1 MSDYIVYTDSACD
14 ISPEIL
20 DQWGVRYLS
29 LTFRFEGDET
39 EYSNSEMP
47 PEPFYAKMRAG
58 EVAKTSAVNVE
69 TFKNAFEPELRAGKD
84 ILYIGFS
91 SGLSNTVNAAQ
102 IAANELLADYPG
114 RKLIVVDTL
123 SASAGFGMLL
133 YLTLKRRDEG
143 ATIEEAAQ
151 FATDT
156 RLHQCHWFTV
166 DDLMYLKRGGR
177 ISPAVALVGT
187 MLGIKPV
194 LHMDNEG
201 HLVKVSQAQGRA
213 QGAGGQVHGARPRA
227 RLRHG
232 VHLPRRLHGRRRPP
246 QGDAQGP
253 PRRGRGAGDLCGPGD
268 RRPFR
273 PGHSGAVLPWKGA
286 LNPASDGQPT
296 RRRIRLS
303 CRPTESPISIAHR

>member
-1 MSDYIVYTDSACD
+1 
-14 ISPEIL
+14 
-20 DQWGVRYLS
+20 
-29 LTFRFEGDET
+29 
-39 EYSNSEMP
+39 
-47 PEPFYAKMRAG
+47 MRAG

-69 TFKNAFEPELRAGKD
+69 TFKNAFEPELRDGKD

-102 IAANELLADYPG
+102 IAANELLADYPE

-201 HLVKVSQAQGRA
+201 HLVKVSQARSRK
-213 QGAGGQVHGARPRA
+213 GALKALVDKYTELALEPGSGTVFISHGDCMDDVD
-227 RLRHG
+227 RLKEMLKARHG
-232 VHLPRRLHGRRRPP
+232 VDVELVTYV
-246 QGDAQGP
+246 GP
-253 PRRGRGAGDLCGPGD
+253 VIGAHSGPGT
-268 RRPFR
+268 
-273 PGHSGAVLPWKGA
+273 LA
-286 LNPASDGQPT
+286 LFFLGKE
-296 RRRIRLS
+296 R
-303 CRPTESPISIAHR
+303 

>member
-20 DQWGVRYLS
+20 DQWGVKYLS

-39 EYSNSEMP
+39 EYSNSDMP
-47 PEPFYAKMRAG
+47 AEPFYAKMRAG
-58 EVAKTSAVNVE
+58 EVAKTSAINTE
-69 TFKNAFEPELRAGKD
+69 TFKDAFEAELRAGND
-84 ILYIGFS
+84 VLYIGFS

-102 IAANELLADYPG
+102 LAANELLSEYPE

-123 SASAGFGMLL
+123 AASAGFGMLL
-133 YLTLKRRDEG
+133 YLALKRKNEG

-151 FATDT
+151 FVVET

-194 LHMDNEG
+194 MHMDNEG
-201 HLVKVSQAQGRA
+201 HLVKVSQARSRK
-213 QGAGGQVHGARPRA
+213 GALKALVDKYTELALEPNSGTVFISHGDCMDDVN
-227 RLRHG
+227 RLKEMLKARHG
-232 VHLPRRLHGRRRPP
+232 VDVELVTYV
-246 QGDAQGP
+246 GP
-253 PRRGRGAGDLCGPGD
+253 VIGAHSGPGT
-268 RRPFR
+268 
-273 PGHSGAVLPWKGA
+273 LA
-286 LNPASDGQPT
+286 LFFLGKE
-296 RRRIRLS
+296 R
-303 CRPTESPISIAHR
+303 

>member
-102 IAANELLADYPG
+102 IAANELLADYPE

-201 HLVKVSQAQGRA
+201 HLVKVSQARSRK
-213 QGAGGQVHGARPRA
+213 GALKALVDKYTELALEPGSGTVFISHGDCMDDVD
-227 RLRHG
+227 RLKEMLKARHG
-232 VHLPRRLHGRRRPP
+232 VDVELVTYV
-246 QGDAQGP
+246 GP
-253 PRRGRGAGDLCGPGD
+253 VIGAHSGPGT
-268 RRPFR
+268 
-273 PGHSGAVLPWKGA
+273 LA
-286 LNPASDGQPT
+286 LFFLGKE
-296 RRRIRLS
+296 R
-303 CRPTESPISIAHR
+303 

>member
-20 DQWGVRYLS
+20 DQWGVKYLS

-39 EYSNSEMP
+39 EYSNSDMP
-47 PEPFYAKMRAG
+47 AEPFYAKMRAG
-58 EVAKTSAVNVE
+58 EVAKTSAINTE
-69 TFKNAFEPELRAGKD
+69 TFKDAFEAELRAGND

-102 IAANELLADYPG
+102 LAANELLSEYPE

-123 SASAGFGMLL
+123 AASAGFGMLL
-133 YLTLKRRDEG
+133 YLALKRKNEG

-151 FATDT
+151 FVVET

-194 LHMDNEG
+194 MHMDNEG
-201 HLVKVSQAQGRA
+201 HLVKVSQARSRK
-213 QGAGGQVHGARPRA
+213 GALKALVDKYTELALEPNSGTVFISHGDCMDDVN
-227 RLRHG
+227 RLKEMLKARHG
-232 VHLPRRLHGRRRPP
+232 VDVELVTYV
-246 QGDAQGP
+246 GP
-253 PRRGRGAGDLCGPGD
+253 VIGAHSGPGT
-268 RRPFR
+268 
-273 PGHSGAVLPWKGA
+273 LA
-286 LNPASDGQPT
+286 LFFLGKE
-296 RRRIRLS
+296 R
-303 CRPTESPISIAHR
+303 

>member
-20 DQWGVRYLS
+20 DQWGVKYLS

-39 EYSNSEMP
+39 EYSNSDMP
-47 PEPFYAKMRAG
+47 AEPFYAKMRAG
-58 EVAKTSAVNVE
+58 EVAKTSAINTE
-69 TFKNAFEPELRAGKD
+69 TFKDAFEAELRAGND
-84 ILYIGFS
+84 VLYIGFS

-102 IAANELLADYPG
+102 LAANELLSEYPE

-123 SASAGFGMLL
+123 AASAGFGMLL
-133 YLTLKRRDEG
+133 YLALKRKNEG

-151 FATDT
+151 FVVET

-194 LHMDNEG
+194 MHMDNEG
-201 HLVKVSQAQGRA
+201 HLVKVSQARSRK
-213 QGAGGQVHGARPRA
+213 GALKALVDKYTELALEPGSGTVFISHGDCMDDVN
-227 RLRHG
+227 RLKEMLKARHG
-232 VHLPRRLHGRRRPP
+232 VDVELVTYV
-246 QGDAQGP
+246 GP
-253 PRRGRGAGDLCGPGD
+253 VIGAHSGPGT
-268 RRPFR
+268 
-273 PGHSGAVLPWKGA
+273 LA
-286 LNPASDGQPT
+286 LFFLGKE
-296 RRRIRLS
+296 R
-303 CRPTESPISIAHR
+303 

>member
-201 HLVKVSQAQGRA
+201 HLVKVSQARSRK
-213 QGAGGQVHGARPRA
+213 GALKALVDKYTELALEPGSGTVFISHGDCMDDVD
-227 RLRHG
+227 RLKEMLKARHG
-232 VHLPRRLHGRRRPP
+232 VDVELVTYV
-246 QGDAQGP
+246 GP
-253 PRRGRGAGDLCGPGD
+253 VIGAHSGPGT
-268 RRPFR
+268 
-273 PGHSGAVLPWKGA
+273 LA
-286 LNPASDGQPT
+286 LFFLGKE
-296 RRRIRLS
+296 R
-303 CRPTESPISIAHR
+303 

>member
-20 DQWGVRYLS
+20 DQWGVKYLS

-39 EYSNSEMP
+39 EYSNSDMP
-47 PEPFYAKMRAG
+47 AEPFYAKMRAG
-58 EVAKTSAVNVE
+58 EVAKTSAINTE
-69 TFKNAFEPELRAGKD
+69 TFKDAFEAELRAGND

-102 IAANELLADYPG
+102 LAANELLSEYPE
-114 RKLIVVDTL
+114 RKLIVVDTFA
-123 SASAGFGMLL
+123 ASAGFGMLL
-133 YLTLKRRDEG
+133 YLALKRKNEG

-151 FATDT
+151 FVVET

-194 LHMDNEG
+194 MHMDNEG
-201 HLVKVSQAQGRA
+201 HLVKVSQARSRK
-213 QGAGGQVHGARPRA
+213 GALKALVDKYTELALEPNSGTVFISHGDCMDDVN
-227 RLRHG
+227 RLKEMLKARHG
-232 VHLPRRLHGRRRPP
+232 VDVELVTYV
-246 QGDAQGP
+246 GP
-253 PRRGRGAGDLCGPGD
+253 VIGAHSGPGT
-268 RRPFR
+268 
-273 PGHSGAVLPWKGA
+273 LA
-286 LNPASDGQPT
+286 LFFLGKE
-296 RRRIRLS
+296 R
-303 CRPTESPISIAHR
+303 

>member
-102 IAANELLADYPG
+102 IATNELLADYPE

-201 HLVKVSQAQGRA
+201 HLVKVSQARSRK
-213 QGAGGQVHGARPRA
+213 GALKALVDKYTELALEPDSGTVFISHGDCMDDVD
-227 RLRHG
+227 RLKEMLKARHG
-232 VHLPRRLHGRRRPP
+232 VDVELVTYV
-246 QGDAQGP
+246 GP
-253 PRRGRGAGDLCGPGD
+253 VIGAHSGPGT
-268 RRPFR
+268 
-273 PGHSGAVLPWKGA
+273 LA
-286 LNPASDGQPT
+286 LFFLGKE
-296 RRRIRLS
+296 R
-303 CRPTESPISIAHR
+303 

>member
-69 TFKNAFEPELRAGKD
+69 TFKNAFEPELRDGKD

-102 IAANELLADYPG
+102 IAANELLADYPE

-133 YLTLKRRDEG
+133 DLTLKRKDEG

-201 HLVKVSQAQGRA
+201 HLVKVSQARSRK
-213 QGAGGQVHGARPRA
+213 GALKALVDKYTELALEPGSGTVFISHGDCMDDVD
-227 RLRHG
+227 RLKEMLKARHG
-232 VHLPRRLHGRRRPP
+232 VDVELVTYV
-246 QGDAQGP
+246 GP
-253 PRRGRGAGDLCGPGD
+253 VIGAHSGPGT
-268 RRPFR
+268 
-273 PGHSGAVLPWKGA
+273 LA
-286 LNPASDGQPT
+286 LFFLGKE
-296 RRRIRLS
+296 R
-303 CRPTESPISIAHR
+303 

>member
-20 DQWGVRYLS
+20 DQWGVKYLS
-29 LTFRFEGDET
+29 LTFRFEGDDR

-47 PEPFYAKMRAG
+47 AEPFYARMRAG
-58 EVAKTSAVNVE
+58 AVAKTSAINVE
-69 TFKNAFEPELRAGKD
+69 SFKGAFEAELRAGND
-84 ILYIGFS
+84 VLYIGFS

-102 IAANELLADYPG
+102 IAANELLAEYPE

-123 SASAGFGMLL
+123 AASAGFGMLL

-151 FATDT
+151 FALDT

-194 LHMDNEG
+194 LHMDDEG
-201 HLVKVSQAQGRA
+201 HLIKVSQARSRK
-213 QGAGGQVHGARPRA
+213 GALKALVDKYTELALEPDSGTVFIYHGDCMDDVD
-227 RLRHG
+227 RLKEMLKARHG
-232 VHLPRRLHGRRRPP
+232 VDVELVTYV
-246 QGDAQGP
+246 GP
-253 PRRGRGAGDLCGPGD
+253 VIGAHSGPGT
-268 RRPFR
+268 
-273 PGHSGAVLPWKGA
+273 LA
-286 LNPASDGQPT
+286 LFFLGKE
-296 RRRIRLS
+296 R
-303 CRPTESPISIAHR
+303 

>member
-20 DQWGVRYLS
+20 DQWGVKYLS

-39 EYSNSEMP
+39 EYSNSDMP
-47 PEPFYAKMRAG
+47 AEPFYAKMRAG

-102 IAANELLADYPG
+102 IATNELLADYPE

-201 HLVKVSQAQGRA
+201 HLVKVSQARSRK
-213 QGAGGQVHGARPRA
+213 GALKALVDKYTELALEPDSGTVFISHGDCMDDVD
-227 RLRHG
+227 RLKEMLKARHG
-232 VHLPRRLHGRRRPP
+232 VDVELVTYV
-246 QGDAQGP
+246 GP
-253 PRRGRGAGDLCGPGD
+253 VIGAHSGPGT
-268 RRPFR
+268 
-273 PGHSGAVLPWKGA
+273 LA
-286 LNPASDGQPT
+286 LFFLGKE
-296 RRRIRLS
+296 R
-303 CRPTESPISIAHR
+303 